1 MLHKPIRNLAELRA
15 EKKKL
20 RWEIAL
26 READFEEQLSHIQAI
41 VATPIR
47 WVHFI
52 KNLFNHDDSGKSD
65 LLSSLAQLG
74 LPILL
79 NSVIFK
85 KSSIVIKGLMA
96 IISQQLARGVT
107 AKNVASWMETLM
119 DWIKK
124 TEKSVVKKVK
134 GVIEKKDKQ

>member
-1 MLHKPIRNLAELRA
+1 M
-15 EKKKL
+15 
-20 RWEIAL
+20 
-26 READFEEQLSHIQAI
+26 
-41 VATPIR
+41 
-47 WVHFI
+47 
-52 KNLFNHDDSGKSD
+52 
-65 LLSSLAQLG
+65 LSSLAQLG

-85 KSSIVIKGLMA
+85 KSSIVLKGLVA

-124 TEKSVVKKVK
+124 TEKSVVKKV
-134 GVIEKKDKQ
+134 EEATAKKDKQ